1 MRQVSLSSLNRHA
14 VADRADVGIP
24 KAVCLRNH
32 FKRIFPEASVDA
44 RVSMFEAATEE
55 QHLSGRPDFVLDC
68 IDNIETKV
76 SATTATWH
84 SPWAPLSV
92 SAHSG
97 DDGCEGARWRCWRRV
112 SVEAFRF

>member
-1 MRQVSLSSLNRHA
+1 M
-14 VADRADVGIP
+14 ADRADVGIP

-76 SATTATWH
+76 SASNATWH
-84 SPWAPLSV
+84 SPR
-92 SAHSG
+92 AHRG
-97 DDGCEGARWRCWRRV
+97 DSSCEVAARWRCWRRAYG
-112 SVEAFRF
+112 EASRF